1 MKQMKQSLIRRW
13 VGGTNR
19 DSHLK
24 LNFWITVTLIGYA
37 VTQSKA
43 LGGNGDALWWLGVA
57 ITCRSTE
64 LLISPDV
71 DQANSWGAKR
81 GFIFYRIWWSLFG
94 SFTPHRSRF
103 SHSLLFGLPCRLMW
117 ALMPIFLIAF
127 GALQFELLS
136 SDQIQDFLF
145 LIELNNVH
153 MMILVGAIISD
164 FFHLV
169 LDDYGLLEI
178 IFGKLE

>member
-1 MKQMKQSLIRRW
+1 MKNSLVRRW

-24 LNFWITVTLIGYA
+24 LNFWITAILMGYA
-37 VTQSKA
+37 ITQSRSM
-43 LGGNGDALWWLGVA
+43 GGNGDTLWWLGVA
-57 ITCRSTE
+57 ITCRVTE
-64 LLISPDV
+64 LLMSPDV
-71 DQANSWGAKR
+71 DQANTWGSRR
-81 GFIFYRIWWSLFG
+81 GSIPYRLWWSIFG

-117 ALMPIFLIAF
+117 ALMPVFLMIC
-127 GALQFELLS
+127 GAYSLGLLS
-136 SDQIQDFLF
+136 NGQIQSFLF
-145 LIELNNVH
+145 LVELNNIH
-153 MMILVGAIISD
+153 MMILAGAIISD

-178 IFGKLE
+178 IFGKLN